1 MLISKYSKSKSILG
15 VLRQNGENPMTKKM
29 MEEHLRKVMKNQL
42 SVGSGQ
48 LAGKKYS
55 PPTPLLKKRGGE
67 ENSPPAPLLKK
78 ERGET
83 ATEPVEVAE
92 LRKKANAHYSEMGVI
107 HARILPEPEQGARKK
122 LVEKFKVIQKD
133 WADMVDRIAG
143 FENTGV
149 LPEEPVSKKK
159 VMSAA

>member
-1 MLISKYSKSKSILG
+1 MVLISKYSKSKSILG

-48 LAGKKYS
+48 LAGKNS
-55 PPTPLLKKRGGE
+55 PPTPLLKKRGE
-67 ENSPPAPLLKK
+67 KENSPPAPLLKK

-83 ATEPVEVAE
+83 AMEPVSVAE

-107 HARILPEPEQGARKK
+107 HARLLPEPEQSVRKK
-122 LVEKFKVIQKD
+122 LVEKFKGIQKD